1 MNHEVQAYID
11 SVSDG
16 RKDLILKLQEIILRN
31 FPEALVR
38 ISYNIVNYKLPT
50 GWTFLSYW
58 KQGVTLTV
66 GYLPM
71 LIEFKTQYPKI
82 KTGKGSINFK
92 LTDNIPWDYIEQVI
106 SKLWG
111 VGDSITNS
119 KLRIPNYEYE
129 LRTTNYEFQTTH

>member
-1 MNHEVQAYID
+1 
-11 SVSDG
+11 
-16 RKDLILKLQEIILRN
+16 
-31 FPEALVR
+31 
-38 ISYNIVNYKLPT
+38 
-50 GWTFLSYW
+50 
-58 KQGVTLTV
+58 
-66 GYLPM
+66 M